1 MQILLWAL
9 FLVIMWNWGGL
20 TRGKTLR
27 RRGLAHDNSAN
38 NRRKVWRNGKLRQ
51 QIMEYILTSK
61 KQASHVTWKSR

>member
-38 NRRKVWRNGKLRQ
+38 NGEKFGGMDICLYLQ
-51 QIMEYILTSK
+51 SK
-61 KQASHVTWKSR
+61 

>member
-27 RRGLAHDNSAN
+27 RRGLARDNSAN
-38 NRRKVWRNGKLRQ
+38 NRRKVWRNGYLFVSS
-51 QIMEYILTSK
+51 I
-61 KQASHVTWKSR
+61 